1 MEETKPTV
9 NEQIDNF
16 LKIRRQSLYDLEKAI
31 EGLYAMGVRFH
42 TPGED
47 GLPEV
52 SAAQYLLPRYE
63 FTLEDFEWKAV
74 YDDGKEMDQFGE
86 KENHFGNIDQK
97 KLSKIMYISNFEIDT
112 SNIEKRAIITFNFKD
127 GTFDFLNCGPM
138 EVRGKLTTPCTEDK
152 KLILF
157 KRRRETF
164 TAGVEGKTKELL
176 PTGEKILYTR
186 YYLGYETPSGKKVVI
201 CIYPND
207 DIGIEELK

>member
-1 MEETKPTV
+1 METQKV
-9 NEQIDNF
+9 NEKIDEF

-47 GLPEV
+47 GLPEI
-52 SAAQYLLPRYE
+52 SAAQNLLPRYE
-63 FTLEDFEWKAV
+63 FTLEDFEWKAIF
-74 YDDGKEMDQFGE
+74 DDGSEMDQFGE
-86 KENHFGNIDQK
+86 EEHHFGNIDQK
-97 KLSKIMYISNFEIDT
+97 KLAKLMYISNFEIDT
-112 SNIEKRAIITFNFKD
+112 SNVEKRAIITLDFKN

-138 EVRGKLTTPCTEDK
+138 EVRGKLTTPCTEEK

-164 TAGVEGKTKELL
+164 TAGVDGKTKEFM

-186 YYLGYETPSGKKVVI
+186 YYLGYEAPSRNVVI

-207 DIGIEELK
+207 DIGIEEIK

>member
-1 MEETKPTV
+1 METQKV
-9 NEQIDNF
+9 NEKIDEF

-47 GLPEV
+47 GLPEI
-52 SAAQYLLPRYE
+52 SAAQNLLPRYE
-63 FTLEDFEWKAV
+63 FTLEDFEWKAIF
-74 YDDGKEMDQFGE
+74 DDGSEMDQFGE
-86 KENHFGNIDQK
+86 EEHHFGNIDQK
-97 KLSKIMYISNFEIDT
+97 KLAKLMYISNFEIDT
-112 SNIEKRAIITFNFKD
+112 SNVEKRAIITLDFKN

-138 EVRGKLTTPCTEDK
+138 EVRGKLTTPCTDEK

-164 TAGVEGKTKELL
+164 TASVEGKTKELL
-176 PTGEKILYTR
+176 PTGEKITYTR
-186 YYLGYETPSGKKVVI
+186 YYLGYETPSRKVVI